1 MISSLHLMVRRMM
14 CVWWAVRPGSVDATG
29 IGDSINCGADCC
41 YAEPRRLTTGSGKPL
56 LCLAK
61 QFQRSNGIVVTPG
74 KREKYKHR
82 EEDDFFIRNHMRMCL
97 KPSSVQIYCILLN
110 TFAAIAITSHLL
122 LINYINECYTWSQF
136 IIFIYRS
143 S

>member
-1 MISSLHLMVRRMM
+1 MFCQCVFNILMEIKKVNNSRDKIERSMQKSEEWVATRKEYLMISSLHLMVRWMM

-61 QFQRSNGIVVTPG
+61 QFQRSNGTVVTPG

-97 KPSSVQIYCILLN
+97 KPS
-110 TFAAIAITSHLL
+110 
-122 LINYINECYTWSQF
+122 
-136 IIFIYRS
+136 
-143 S
+143 